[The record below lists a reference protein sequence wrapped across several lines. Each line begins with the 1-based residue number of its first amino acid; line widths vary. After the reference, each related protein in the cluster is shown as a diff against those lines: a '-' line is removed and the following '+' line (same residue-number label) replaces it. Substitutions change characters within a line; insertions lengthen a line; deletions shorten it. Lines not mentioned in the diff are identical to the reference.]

1 MVHKNINL
9 IQNKE
14 VTEKQN
20 KKDERS
26 IENNLQS
33 DKGKFN
39 LSKYQWS
46 NLLNQKEEIG

>member
-26 IENNLQS
+26 IENKLQS
-33 DKGKFN
+33 NKGKFN

-46 NLLNQKEEIG
+46 NLLNPKEEIG